1 MLERYMTWMRGLQ
14 ESGRYVSSYKLH
26 DQTGK
31 RLSVRGGQVTDG
43 PFIESK
49 EAVGGVFVVE
59 AASLEE
65 AADIGRGC
73 PVLDVQNGY
82 VEVRAVEERPARR

>member
-1 MLERYMTWMRGLQ
+1 MTWMRGLQ